1 MSLKSLFII
10 SSLVIFVTGCSKA
23 NTKEFFFGSPDGPD
37 PFVIG
42 STLSPL
48 KMLPDFSTQNLPKPK
63 PILSL
68 SQMPSHAQKASQ
80 ILGITHQKS
89 ASAQTD
95 YDHTTKTGQ
104 INKKDNIDFQ
114 AFDAV
119 MQQRYK
125 VQTENEYVL
134 SDILGKKKSI
144 DPTTREK
151 TLEKNTDA
159 N

>member
-10 SSLVIFVTGCSKA
+10 SSLALFITGCSKE

-48 KMLPDFSTQNLPKPK
+48 KMLPNFDTQSLPKPK
-63 PILSL
+63 PILPL
-68 SQMPSHAQKASQ
+68 SQMPSHAQKAST

-89 ASAQTD
+89 ASAQTHFD
-95 YDHTTKTGQ
+95 DTIKPEH

-114 AFDAV
+114 AFDAM
-119 MQQRYK
+119 MQQNYK
-125 VQTENEYVL
+125 DQAESDYVL
-134 SDILGKKKSI
+134 SDILGKKNGI

-151 TLEKNTDA
+151 TLEKKTDTD
-159 N
+159 